1 MPGIFLGDE
10 DKMINTIDNVLP
22 LTWCLHSCEGT
33 YRVGRRNT
41 GNTNQIIPDDARA
54 LEKTRRVM
62 YQRVA
67 SELSLESRGC
77 VSHGKPGKNC
87 SRQQA

>member
-33 YRVGRRNT
+33 GLGEET
-41 GNTNQIIPDDARA
+41 QEIQTNQIISDDARA
-54 LEKTRRVM
+54 LEKTRLVM
-62 YQRVA
+62 HQGVA
-67 SELSLESRGC
+67 SELHLES
-77 VSHGKPGKNC
+77 
-87 SRQQA
+87 

>member
-33 YRVGRRNT
+33 GLGEET
-41 GNTNQIIPDDARA
+41 QEIQTNQIISGID
-54 LEKTRRVM
+54 EM
-62 YQRVA
+62 
-67 SELSLESRGC
+67 SILSILQNPEE
-77 VSHGKPGKNC
+77 VSQISLVN
-87 SRQQA
+87 

>member
-1 MPGIFLGDE
+1 MGEETQEIQ
-10 DKMINTIDNVLP
+10 
-22 LTWCLHSCEGT
+22 
-33 YRVGRRNT
+33 
-41 GNTNQIIPDDARA
+41 TNQIIPDDARA

-87 SRQQA
+87 SRQQAKSLRSRKEFGIFERQENSDLETEE